1 MKIIKYNLI
10 EKINIGTEE
19 EPIIEKRKGAGV
31 EITCTEDV
39 LESNLELARREAFE
53 EPIVENDGV
62 EETYQPTIEERLA
75 ALEAAQLEMLGVIVD
90 G

>member
-19 EPIIEKRKGAGV
+19 EPIIEKTKGAGV

-53 EPIVENDGV
+53 EPIVEDDGV
-62 EETYQPTIEERLA
+62 EKIPIPTQLDRIEAQITYTAMMTDTL
-75 ALEAAQLEMLGVIVD
+75 LED
-90 G
+90 